1 MILSICSISDTTCSD
16 TIDHVDLKS
25 GVPKIVLSKI
35 IYNYKRS
42 IFYLS
47 QKTGIM
53 EKIKGILISVA
64 ILTSMAIPTVA
75 QDHKEPATLP
85 IGSKAPDF
93 NLKGIDN
100 KTYTLDSFK
109 DAKILV
115 IMFSAPHCPTAQAYE
130 ERIMDIQ
137 RDYGPKGVQVVM
149 INPNHA
155 PAVCLEEMGY
165 SESGDTFGDMQL
177 RASDQGFNFPFL
189 DDGEEQKTALA
200 YGPVATPN
208 AFIFDSQRIL
218 RYCGR
223 IDDREKI
230 GTATQHDARNAIDA
244 LLAGRE
250 VPVKETRVFGCSVKW
265 KWKGE
270 YRQQLDKEWATRP
283 VPFETITIEGIRKL
297 VANDSQKL
305 RVINFWATWCGP
317 CIAEFAGLLE
327 TYRMYQAR
335 DFELVT
341 VSLDK
346 PGQEAKV
353 KEFLASKQAAFTA
366 NYLYGSDDKYA
377 LFEAVDSKWQGNIPY
392 TIIVEPGGK
401 IVHRFPGGLNMLDL
415 RKKIVEHKM
424 IGRYF

>member
-1 MILSICSISDTTCSD
+1 MFNQR
-16 TIDHVDLKS
+16 
-25 GVPKIVLSKI
+25 GVLWRRDSSRRTEVNTLEDSLEPDQIEPKDKCKLPFNK
-35 IYNYKRS
+35 KW
-42 IFYLS
+42 
-47 QKTGIM
+47 IM
-53 EKIKGILISVA
+53 RKLNGILTCLA
-64 ILTSMAIPTVA
+64 IVIFLAGSSLA
-75 QDHKEPATLP
+75 QDHQEPSTLP

-93 NLKGIDN
+93 SLKGIDF
-100 KTYTLDSFK
+100 KPYSLASFM

-115 IMFSAPHCPTAQAYE
+115 IIFSAPHCPTAQAYE
-130 ERIMDIQ
+130 QRIMDIQ
-137 RDYGPKGVQVVM
+137 RDYGSQGVQVVM

-155 PAVCLEEMGY
+155 QAVCLEEMGY
-165 SESGDTFGDMQL
+165 SESGDTFEDMQQ
-177 RASDQGFNFPFL
+177 RARDQGFNFPFL
-189 DDGEEQKTALA
+189 DDGEEQRTALT
-200 YGPVATPN
+200 YGPVATPH

-223 IDDREKI
+223 IDDGEKI

-244 LLAGRE
+244 LLAGKE
-250 VPVKETRVFGCSVKW
+250 LPVKETRVFGCSVKW

-270 YRQQLDKEWATRP
+270 YRKQLDKEWATRP
-283 VPFETITIEGIRKL
+283 VPFETITIEGIKKL
-297 VANDSQKL
+297 VGNDSQKL

-317 CIAEFAGLLE
+317 CIAEFSGLVD

-346 PGQEAKV
+346 PVQEV
-353 KEFLASKQAAFTA
+353 RVQEFLTSKQAAFTA
-366 NYLYGSDDKYA
+366 NFLYGSDDKYA
-377 LFEAVDSKWQGNIPY
+377 LMEAVDPKWQGNIPY

-415 RKKIVEHKM
+415 RKKIVEHEM

>member
-1 MILSICSISDTTCSD
+1 MRKL
-16 TIDHVDLKS
+16 
-25 GVPKIVLSKI
+25 
-35 IYNYKRS
+35 
-42 IFYLS
+42 
-47 QKTGIM
+47 
-53 EKIKGILISVA
+53 KGILMGIAMLGSLV
-64 ILTSMAIPTVA
+64 LPTLA
-75 QDHKEPATLP
+75 QDHQEPGTLP

-93 NLKGIDN
+93 SLKGIDN
-100 KTYTLDSFK
+100 KTYSLASFK

-115 IMFSAPHCPTAQAYE
+115 IIFSAPHCPTAQAYE

-137 RDYGPKGVQVVM
+137 RDYGQKGVQVVM

-155 PAVCLEEMGY
+155 RAVCLEEMGY
-165 SESGDTFGDMQL
+165 SESGDTFEDMQL
-177 RASDQGFNFPFL
+177 RAKDQGFNFPFL
-189 DDGEEQKTALA
+189 DDGEEQKTSLA
-200 YGPVATPN
+200 YGPVATPH

-244 LLAGRE
+244 LLAGKE
-250 VPVKETRVFGCSVKW
+250 VPIKETRVFGCSVKW

-317 CIAEFAGLLE
+317 CIAEFLGLVD

-346 PGQEAKV
+346 PTQEVRV

-377 LFEAVDSKWQGNIPY
+377 LIEAVDPKWQGNIPY

-415 RKKIVEHKM
+415 RKKIVGHEM